1 MKVQLPLL
9 LVTATAIVHGF
20 VMPNTG
26 LPDNPNGDTWAV
38 LVAGSQ
44 GYFNYRHQADVCH
57 AYQILKGHG
66 IPDERIIVF
75 MQDDIA
81 HSKENPK
88 PGKLFNRPKGPDVYE
103 GVPKDYTKTNYT
115 LANLFSV
122 LSGSKP
128 SSGSGK
134 TLKSGPNDNVFLFYA
149 DHGAPGLSGFC
160 DETLMATKLN
170 KAIEAMHANKMYNQ
184 MVIYWESCESGSMF
198 SKLLPSDINVLAVTA
213 ANPRESSYA
222 CYEDSLLNTFLG
234 DVFSVR
240 WMEDSDKTGN
250 LQHESIREQV
260 DRVTQQ
266 TNTSHVMTYGDK
278 KLETLHLS
286 TFMGPKATTPQKFK
300 QEPCF
305 NKVPEQ
311 DVPIYILLERAWR
324 STNNKEATDHLNQ
337 ARKLKAD
344 RKGMLDKVM
353 ALITPHLSEEHITT
367 TNTMTNEMSREQME
381 DCYYPMVEAFHN
393 KCYKLGC
400 NNYAYRVVRYFT
412 DLCTTDKLNI
422 VDKQVA
428 IDTVIKSMDNVC
440 DISVRNSICGIE

>member
-1 MKVQLPLL
+1 MKLLISSLL
-9 LVTATAIVHGF
+9 LLATLAYGHI
-20 VMPNTG
+20 
-26 LPDNPNGDTWAV
+26 LPDTDSSGNTWAV
-38 LVAGSQ
+38 LIAGSD

-57 AYQILKGHG
+57 AFQILKGHG
-66 IPDERIIVF
+66 IPEERIIVF

-81 HSKENPK
+81 FNKENPK
-88 PGKLFNRPKGPDVYE
+88 PGKLFNRPKGPDVYG

-128 SSGSGK
+128 STGSGK

-170 KAIEAMHANKMYNQ
+170 KAIEAMHKNKMYNQ

-250 LQHESIREQV
+250 LEHESIREQV

-311 DVPIYILLERAWR
+311 DVPIYVLLERAWR
-324 STNNKEATDHLNQ
+324 ASSNAEADKHLNQ
-337 ARKLKAD
+337 ARELKAA
-344 RKGMLDKVM
+344 RKTMVDKV
-353 ALITPHLSEEHITT
+353 LELLGPHLSEDEIVTDYLT
-367 TNTMTNEMSREQME
+367 TNEMSVEEMEQ
-381 DCYYPMVEAFHN
+381 CYYPLVRAFDN
-393 KCYKLGC
+393 SCYKLGC
-400 NNYAYRVVRYFT
+400 NNYAYRAIRYFT
-412 DLCTTDKLNI
+412 DLCVTDKFNT
-422 VDKQVA
+422 VDKYV
-428 IDTVIKSMDNVC
+428 IVNDTIETMKTAC
-440 DISVRNSICGIE
+440 DAKVRNSVCGIE